1 MRTAETRGFSSCRRR
16 GSTSSGLL
24 SCSWFKS
31 RYPCKKDPRP
41 DRGFFVD
48 SAERAGPRGRR
59 DRAFSYYDI
68 RMDDGDETIEGVPV
82 TEAQIDAWAAEAEA
96 GYDIEE
102 LKRRGRGRPGR
113 ASEPTQVV
121 ALRLTADELASIDE
135 RAAREGK
142 SRSEVIRAAISASPA

>member
-1 MRTAETRGFSSCRRR
+1 MS
-16 GSTSSGLL
+16 
-24 SCSWFKS
+24 
-31 RYPCKKDPRP
+31 
-41 DRGFFVD
+41 
-48 SAERAGPRGRR
+48 
-59 DRAFSYYDI
+59 
-68 RMDDGDETIEGVPV
+68 GDETIDGVPV

-96 GYDIEE
+96 GYDVGE

-142 SRSEVIRAAISASPA
+142 SRSEVIRAAISATAA